1 MMMRFPVA
9 SDKSLLWLSTTLLVL
24 GVVQLLATKSSVAL
38 AVNPLPQPRG
48 GVVGI
53 GIGEGSSTSMISTT
67 RGGSTSTRSSSTT
80 ATGFYKEAAGSITST
95 LDVASMAGNV
105 EVVDDNNE
113 GEAANNNQNNPDKPP
128 MHILFLSADT
138 GGGHRASAEALA
150 KQFLIQ
156 YPGSTYKLV
165 DVWTDHGCL
174 PYRTL
179 VNTYKRMSSN
189 PLEWRIFYHLSNTKL
204 NEVCANLHTRLVC
217 FGKIK
222 RRFLQENADL
232 VISVHPTMNHVP
244 LKVCTRLSKD
254 LGKHIPFFTV
264 VTDLG
269 SAHCMWFERYVDT
282 LYVASDRLYKLA
294 RRRGGTAPE
303 KIFSTGLPIRHGFAE
318 QAKALGT
325 EGRTSPQ
332 GKEYQQ
338 QVRNELNINTDKQCI
353 LVMGGGEGVGSLSDI
368 VHEMYL
374 KLTRGGV
381 DATICVVCGRN
392 EKLQQELAT
401 KYNNNGVDVTSEII
415 KKTTGRKRRF
425 LRRLFRRNKKISSHD
440 DDKTEYRSIYKN
452 RGTVDIV
459 PLGFLTNIPEYMV
472 AADVL
477 VTKAGPG
484 TIAEAAA
491 VGLPVMMT
499 SFLPGQEAGNVD
511 VVLESKFGEYNN
523 KPTEIGEIVTSWLLD
538 AALLEKMSKAAMVAG
553 NPYAAD
559 EIVEDIGRQSVAWMK
574 LNQQ

>member
-1 MMMRFPVA
+1 MT
-9 SDKSLLWLSTTLLVL
+9 DNDI
-24 GVVQLLATKSSVAL
+24 G
-38 AVNPLPQPRG
+38 
-48 GVVGI
+48 GI
-53 GIGEGSSTSMISTT
+53 GGGGGSITSSTSMIS
-67 RGGSTSTRSSSTT
+67 RGGSTTTKST
-80 ATGFYKEAAGSITST
+80 ATGFYKEATAGSITST
-95 LDVASMAGNV
+95 LEVASMAGNAELV
-105 EVVDDNNE
+105 NGEDNE
-113 GEAANNNQNNPDKPP
+113 DEATTDQNNPDTPP

-165 DVWTDHGCL
+165 DIWTDHGCL

-204 NEVCANLHTRLVC
+204 NEVFANLHTRLVC

-222 RRFLQENADL
+222 RRLLKENADL
-232 VISVHPTMNHVP
+232 VVSVHPTMNHVP

-269 SAHCMWFERYVDT
+269 SAHCMWFERHVDT

-332 GKEYQQ
+332 GKDYQ
-338 QVRNELNINTDKQCI
+338 RTIRKELKINTEKQCI
-353 LVMGGGEGVGSLSDI
+353 LVMGGGEGVGSLSEI
-368 VHEMYL
+368 VHQMYA

-392 EKLQQELAT
+392 EKLQNELAT
-401 KYNNNGVDVTSEII
+401 KYNNQDAVDVTSEII
-415 KKTTGRKRRF
+415 KKTGRKRRF
-425 LRRLFRRNKKISSHD
+425 LRRLFRRNKKKKNTEEELSIPSS
-440 DDKTEYRSIYKN
+440 KN

-499 SFLPGQEAGNVD
+499 SFLPGQEAGNVA

-523 KPTEIGEIVTSWLLD
+523 KPPEIGEIVTSWLLD
-538 AALLEKMSKAAMVAG
+538 STLLEKMSKAAMVAG

>member
-1 MMMRFPVA
+1 MMMRLVVA
-9 SDKSLLWLSTTLLVL
+9 DNTSSMLWLSTTMLVL

-53 GIGEGSSTSMISTT
+53 GGASGSATTTTT
-67 RGGSTSTRSSSTT
+67 RGGSTKTKSST
-80 ATGFYKEAAGSITST
+80 ATGFYKEATAGSITST
-95 LDVASMAGNV
+95 LDVASMAGNTELV
-105 EVVDDNNE
+105 NGEGNE
-113 GEAANNNQNNPDKPP
+113 DEATDQNNPDNPP

-165 DVWTDHGCL
+165 DIWTDHGCL

-222 RRFLQENADL
+222 RRLLKENADL
-232 VISVHPTMNHVP
+232 VVSVHPTMNHVP

-269 SAHCMWFERYVDT
+269 SAHCMWFERHVDT

-303 KIFSTGLPIRHGFAE
+303 KIFSTGLPIRHGFSE
-318 QAKALGT
+318 QAQALGT

-332 GKEYQQ
+332 GKDYQRTI
-338 QVRNELNINTDKQCI
+338 RNELNIATDKQCI
-353 LVMGGGEGVGSLSDI
+353 LVMGGGEGVGSLSEI
-368 VHEMYL
+368 VHQMYV

-401 KYNNNGVDVTSEII
+401 RYNNNQDAVVDVTAEII
-415 KKTTGRKRRF
+415 QTTGRKRRF
-425 LRRLFRRNKKISSHD
+425 LRRLFRRNKKSKKNED
-440 DDKTEYRSIYKN
+440 EELSIPTSKN
-452 RGTVDIV
+452 RGTVEII
-459 PLGFLTNIPEYMV
+459 PLGFLTNIPEYMI

-538 AALLEKMSKAAMVAG
+538 SSLLEQMSKAAMVAG